1 MRLRIIGLIGL
12 IAGLSGGA
20 QAITCY
26 EILDASDATLYRATI
41 PPFPLAGPEWNA
53 AETRLRQQRR
63 HLLWFDTTS
72 CPEDYS
78 NPAYASVRPV
88 EDATDLLPARRGFSA
103 IGSTGIYTRETSSP
117 PAAVGAAG
125 RAGQLPVVVAPGGG
139 GAMAP
144 SGGGAGYTR

>member
-1 MRLRIIGLIGL
+1 MTLRIIGLIAL

-20 QAITCY
+20 QAVTCY

-41 PPFPLAGPEWNA
+41 PPFPLAGPEWTTA
-53 AETRLRQQRR
+53 QARLRQQRR
-63 HLLWFDTTS
+63 HFLWFDTST

-78 NPAYASVRPV
+78 SPAYASVRAA

-103 IGSTGIYTRETSSP
+103 INSTGIYTREAANP
-117 PAAVGAAG
+117 PTAVGAGG
-125 RAGQLPVVVAPGGG
+125 RAGQMPVVVVPGGG

-144 SGGGAGYTR
+144 TGGRLGYTR